1 MPLQKISFLSLL
13 QCHACIGTQAAKGDI
28 QNKRKKKHIIC
39 SLRRFSSSCNV
50 RKQSRKKKNRWPR
63 RARTPLEFGARGSG
77 GHGAIASATG
87 NARSRLEAPSKQ
99 RVHKKDQRGVCTQA
113 AKLHARAVKIRKDS
127 YVNICLLL
135 LFSSPKFRV
144 STTIT

>member
-13 QCHACIGTQAAKGDI
+13 QCHARIGTQAAKGDI

-50 RKQSRKKKNRWPR
+50 RKQSRKKKIVGRSALGR
-63 RARTPLEFGARGSG
+63 HSSLAQEAV
-77 GHGAIASATG
+77 HGAIASATG
-87 NARSRLEAPSKQ
+87 NARSRLELPSKQ

>member
-28 QNKRKKKHIIC
+28 QNKRKKKTHN
-39 SLRRFSSSCNV
+39 LFSEEILQFV
-50 RKQSRKKKNRWPR
+50 QRKKAVTKKNGWPR